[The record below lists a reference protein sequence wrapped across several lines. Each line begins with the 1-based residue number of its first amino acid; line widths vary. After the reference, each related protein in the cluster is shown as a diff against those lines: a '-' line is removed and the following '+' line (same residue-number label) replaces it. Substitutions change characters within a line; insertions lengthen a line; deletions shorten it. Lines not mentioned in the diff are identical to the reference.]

1 MVKGL
6 LEDSNDSVKINAVQS
21 SVLVSKAVND
31 NALIAEHILPQF
43 KVACENRFSWRLR
56 FAVAE

>member
-21 SVLVSKAVND
+21 SVLVAKAVSD
-31 NALIAEHILPQF
+31 DQLIGDQILP
-43 KVACENRFSWRLR
+43 
-56 FAVAE
+56 